1 VHLFVSP
8 NGQPAKLAKY
18 MYSTL
23 LAVSLFGCVVYASVC
38 PPRMRSNAVWGGG
51 GYYTVALRGKVS
63 YDASTGSATGALYSQ
78 SIKPSYRI

>member
-23 LAVSLFGCVVYASVC
+23 LAVSLFGCVAYASATLVTDFT
-38 PPRMRSNAVWGGG
+38 RS
-51 GYYTVALRGKVS
+51 L
-63 YDASTGSATGALYSQ
+63 
-78 SIKPSYRI
+78 